1 MPPCGFRA
9 AQRPRRPAAAN
20 QCDCAGVAAPVD
32 NLAGQ
37 LDAAAAGAEVDELEF
52 ESLDE
57 VELDFSDDEELVD
70 SEPLAE
76 PLAELLA
83 ASRLSVR

>member
-1 MPPCGFRA
+1 M
-9 AQRPRRPAAAN
+9 
-20 QCDCAGVAAPVD
+20 D
-32 NLAGQ
+32 NPAGQ
-37 LDAAAAGAEVDELEF
+37 LDAAAAGAELVEH

-70 SEPLAE
+70 SELLAEPLDSE

-83 ASRLSVR
+83 ELLADSRLSVR

>member
-1 MPPCGFRA
+1 
-9 AQRPRRPAAAN
+9 
-20 QCDCAGVAAPVD
+20 VD
-32 NLAGQ
+32 NPAGQ
-37 LDAAAAGAEVDELEF
+37 LDAAAAGAELVEL

-70 SEPLAE
+70 SEEPVDSEPLAEPLAELLAE